1 MGEKSEIRVKFEIG
15 EIKFEAEG
23 SAELVERERSI
34 FNNTLLPAAID
45 AIVRT
50 RSVAQ
55 QSSAY
60 METPASQQPPILAS
74 TNELLP
80 EAVGLETEVDLSRAT
95 LVSFIKKYGSL
106 TEPDFVLFSAY
117 FDELK
122 NKTSYFTKDDAERYY
137 DEARKAK
144 PQNISMCLNRLA
156 QKGLIIDATDVEQKS
171 PKPYRVSSEGI
182 EYIRNYSPKNAN
194 EKKATSSKKSR
205 KCHSKEKSVYA
216 DINCDELN
224 LTSYPSVK
232 ELKDFKEKMLL
243 VLYIVTK
250 EQKGEWFTTDDV
262 LCLLTDIFGEA
273 ATKDQV
279 NGVFSREKLWFKTKK
294 EDNRTKRK
302 LLNQGISFAESLKA
316 TDSSMTTR

>member
-23 SAELVERERSI
+23 TAELVERERSI

-45 AIVRT
+45 ALVRT
-50 RSVAQ
+50 RGLVQ

-60 METPASQQPPILAS
+60 IETPAPQPILAA

-80 EAVGLETEVDLSRAT
+80 ETAGLEMEVDLSRAT
-95 LVSFIKKYGSL
+95 LASFIKKYGTL
-106 TEPDFVLFSAY
+106 TESDFVLFSAY

-122 NKTSYFTKDDAERYY
+122 NKVGYFTKDDAKKYY
-137 DEARKAK
+137 DEARRSK
-144 PQNISMCLNRLA
+144 PQNISMCLSRLA

-171 PKPYRVSSEGI
+171 PKPYRVSSEGMA
-182 EYIRNYSPKNAN
+182 YISNYSPKNSN
-194 EKKATSSKKSR
+194 EKKTSSSKKYR
-205 KCHSKEKSVYA
+205 KQHTKEKSMYA

-232 ELKDFKEKMLL
+232 GLKDFKEKMML
-243 VLYIVTK
+243 VLYIVTN

-262 LCLLTDIFGEA
+262 LCLLTDIFGEP

-279 NGVFSREKLWFKTKK
+279 TGVFSREKLWFKAEK
-294 EDNRTKRK
+294 EGNRVKRK
-302 LLNQGISFAESLKA
+302 LLNQGISYAESLIA
-316 TDSSMTTR
+316 PTPSVTTQ